1 MRWLPYH
8 LERPLRGLRFR
19 VSRRLPAL
27 APAEVWPGIEAV
39 TVTLCPFAAKV
50 RRLRRYE
57 LMVLCAAV
65 RLTEA
70 ATVFEFGTSDG
81 LTTWH
86 LAANACPGA
95 HLWTLDQ
102 PPEYP
107 ARGREGAAGLVVG
120 EHFLGTAEGDRV
132 EQVCC
137 DSLAFNPGPYRG
149 LIDFCFIDSR
159 HDYAHVCHDTA
170 SALALVQPGG
180 TIVWHAYSRWWPGVQ
195 KCLDRLA
202 RHLPVVGVAGTSLAV
217 LRVPADG
224 PSGSWG

>member
-1 MRWLPYH
+1 MRWLPYP

-19 VSRRLPAL
+19 LSRRLPEL
-27 APAEVWPGIEAV
+27 KPAEVWPGIEAISV
-39 TVTLCPFAAKV
+39 RLCPFAGTF
-50 RRLRRYE
+50 RRLRRYD
-57 LMVLCAAV
+57 LIVLCAAV
-65 RLTEA
+65 RMTEA
-70 ATVFEFGTSDG
+70 ATVFEFGTGDG

-95 HLWTLDQ
+95 HLWTLDL

-107 ARGREGAAGLVVG
+107 ARRGDTEAGLVIG

-137 DSLAFNPGPYRG
+137 DSLTFNAEPYRG
-149 LIDFCFIDSR
+149 LIDFCFLNAR
-159 HDYAHVCHDTA
+159 HDFMHVCRDTA
-170 SALALVQPGG
+170 SALAMVPPGG

-202 RHLPVVGVAGTSLAV
+202 RRLPLVSVAGTSLAV
-217 LRVPADG
+217 LRVPTDG
-224 PSGSWG
+224 PSVPFV